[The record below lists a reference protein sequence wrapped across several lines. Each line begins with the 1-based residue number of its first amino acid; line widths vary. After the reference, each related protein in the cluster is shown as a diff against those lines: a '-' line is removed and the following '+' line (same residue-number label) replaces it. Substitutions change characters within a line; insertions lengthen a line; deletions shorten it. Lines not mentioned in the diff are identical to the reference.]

1 MERLIAILKFI
12 CELGQAWM
20 RFGVL
25 LFCLVLVLPL
35 AYAAFLILTM
45 LPFYFFSYMAN
56 SSKKD
61 FPFLLLVL
69 VIAAVIVLLELF
81 GSRFSIIRGRQIRSE
96 EDAIR
101 KTKSGNRPASMI
113 RRKNW

>member
-1 MERLIAILKFI
+1 
-12 CELGQAWM
+12 
-20 RFGVL
+20 
-25 LFCLVLVLPL
+25 
-35 AYAAFLILTM
+35 
-45 LPFYFFSYMAN
+45 MAN

-81 GSRFSIIRGRQIRSE
+81 GSRFSIIRGRRIRSE